1 MERKADSIPM
11 KPNILHTISRDMSMQ
26 SSLGMLNNTMKSK
39 DFRDLLL
46 HAQISGKKISD
57 YLTTYLI
64 LRLLICLSV
73 CLPDTGFDFWGLGS
87 LI

>member
-1 MERKADSIPM
+1 
-11 KPNILHTISRDMSMQ
+11 MSMQ

-64 LRLLICLSV
+64 LQLLTCLSV
-73 CLPDTGFDFWGLGS
+73 SLPDTGFDFWDLGS

>member
-1 MERKADSIPM
+1 MERKADSMPM
-11 KPNILHTISRDMSMQ
+11 KPNILHIISRDMSMQ

-64 LRLLICLSV
+64 LQLLSCLSV